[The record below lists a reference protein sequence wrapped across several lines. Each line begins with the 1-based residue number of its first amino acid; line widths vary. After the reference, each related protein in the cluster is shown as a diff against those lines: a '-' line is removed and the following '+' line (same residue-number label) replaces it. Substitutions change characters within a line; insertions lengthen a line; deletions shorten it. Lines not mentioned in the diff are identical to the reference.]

1 MRVRQIFL
9 QYNLY
14 VIMRVSLLTGGF
26 QKEVDRIDLADPVM
40 IKRRV
45 VIKCDERFRILVANC
60 LERGEFAFERRF
72 ISDGERNLKVSWGG
86 VFKSDE
92 VDFLPVNR
100 TDMHIA
106 VSAFKL
112 EKNDVLKNVPHI
124 AASLSCYNGAKPLI
138 GYVVFAEGFEI
149 VATFNIVSC
158 SMIYKE
164 RFAKCVDVGVYR
176 LSSNGD
182 SFRLECSGDTVYGK
196 WIADIVKD
204 ESDNAFKKCS
214 IPETESGKC
223 ILVDDRIKYRRKV
236 VNARGFV
243 RAKRRYE
250 RKTSKSH
257 ILGERLGL
265 GQLLKCG
272 LILGE
277 RKGLHRDFHIT
288 PGQKRRKFAGKEF
301 GVGSRYIHIRVA
313 FDKKSV
319 HKSFKFWNLLN
330 FIKKNI
336 DFVERIIHFGTDKLP
351 GIIKCSEYSY
361 IRVFKVNGNDL
372 ILVYALREQFFA
384 KESQKCGFS
393 APAYSSNDFDDI
405 FIPPIREPIC
415 KKRSIYYTCHIK
427 TPKSEKLFVHI
438 VSKVGKVVNES
449 LEVRCMCNQGLSDVI
464 RFHPRAYHTDGG
476 GHRSSRSVV

>member
-1 MRVRQIFL
+1 ML
-9 QYNLY
+9 KCGEYKDL
-14 VIMRVSLLTGGF
+14 GF
-26 QKEVDRIDLADPVM
+26 QKEVDCIDLADSVM

-45 VIKCDERFRILVANC
+45 VIKCDECFRILVTDC

-72 ISDGERNLKVSWGG
+72 VPYGERNLKVSWGG

-100 TDMHIA
+100 TDMHVP

-112 EKNDVLKNVPHI
+112 EENDILKNVPHI
-124 AASLSCYNGAKPLI
+124 TTSLTCYNGAKPLI

-204 ESDNAFKKCS
+204 ESDNAFKKRA
-214 IPETESGKC
+214 IPEAKSGKC

-313 FDKKSV
+313 FHKKSV
-319 HKSFKFWNLLN
+319 HESFKFRNLLN

-361 IRVFKVNGNDL
+361 IRIFKVDGDNL
-372 ILVYALREQFFA
+372 ILAHAFREQFFA
-384 KESQKCGFS
+384 KHSQKCGFS

-427 TPKSEKLFVHI
+427 TSKSEKLFIHI
-438 VSKVGKVVNES
+438 VSKVGKMVNKS
-449 LEVRCMCNQGLSDVI
+449 LEVRCMCNQGLSDVKGDDVEHKLFVI
-464 RFHPRAYHTDGG
+464 LR
-476 GHRSSRSVV
+476 V

>member
-1 MRVRQIFL
+1 ML
-9 QYNLY
+9 KCGEYKDL
-14 VIMRVSLLTGGF
+14 GF

-45 VIKCDERFRILVANC
+45 VIKCDECFRILVADC

-72 ISDGERNLKVSWGG
+72 ISDGERNLKVSWRG

-100 TDMHIA
+100 TDMHVP

-112 EKNDVLKNVPHI
+112 EKNDIFKNVPHI
-124 AASLSCYNGAKPLI
+124 TASLTCYNGAKPLI
-138 GYVVFAEGFEI
+138 GNVVFAEGFEI

-204 ESDNAFKKCS
+204 ESDNAFKKRA
-214 IPETESGKC
+214 IPEAKSGKC

-319 HKSFKFWNLLN
+319 HKSFKFRNLLN

-336 DFVERIIHFGTDKLP
+336 DFVERIIHFGTEKLP

-361 IRVFKVNGNDL
+361 IRIFKVDGDNL
-372 ILVYALREQFFA
+372 ILAHAFREQFFA
-384 KESQKCGFS
+384 KESQKGGFP
-393 APAYSSNDFDDI
+393 APAYPSNDFDDI

-438 VSKVGKVVNES
+438 VSKVGKMVNES
-449 LEVRCMCNQGLSDVI
+449 LEVRCMCNQGLSDVKGDDAEHKLFVI
-464 RFHPRAYHTDGG
+464 LRVQICLIEYKERTN
-476 GHRSSRSVV
+476 

>member
-1 MRVRQIFL
+1 ML
-9 QYNLY
+9 KCGEYKDL
-14 VIMRVSLLTGGF
+14 GF
-26 QKEVDRIDLADPVM
+26 QKKIYRIDLADPVM

-45 VIKCDERFRILVANC
+45 VIKCDECFRILVADC

-72 ISDGERNLKVSWGG
+72 ISYGERNLKVSWGG

-92 VDFLPVNR
+92 VDFLSVNR
-100 TDMHIA
+100 ADMHVS

-112 EKNDVLKNVPHI
+112 EKNDILENVSHV
-124 AASLSCYNGAKPLI
+124 AASLTCYNGAKTLVCD
-138 GYVVFAEGFEI
+138 VVFAEGFEI

-176 LSSNGD
+176 LSGNGD

-204 ESDNAFKKCS
+204 ESDNAFKKCA
-214 IPETESGKC
+214 IPETESRKC
-223 ILVDDRIKYRRKV
+223 ILVDDCVKYRRKV

-301 GVGSRYIHIRVA
+301 GVGSRYIHIRIA

-319 HKSFKFWNLLN
+319 HKSFKFRNLLN

-384 KESQKCGFS
+384 KESQKGGF
-393 APAYSSNDFDDI
+393 PASSYAGNNFNDI
-405 FIPPIREPIC
+405 LVPPSGEPIC
-415 KKRSIYYTCHIK
+415 KKRSIYYTCHAK
-427 TPKSEKLFVHI
+427 TPKGEKLFVHI
-438 VSKVGKVVNES
+438 VSKVRRTVNES
-449 LEVRCMCNQGLSDVI
+449 FEVRCMCNQGL
-464 RFHPRAYHTDGG
+464 
-476 GHRSSRSVV
+476 